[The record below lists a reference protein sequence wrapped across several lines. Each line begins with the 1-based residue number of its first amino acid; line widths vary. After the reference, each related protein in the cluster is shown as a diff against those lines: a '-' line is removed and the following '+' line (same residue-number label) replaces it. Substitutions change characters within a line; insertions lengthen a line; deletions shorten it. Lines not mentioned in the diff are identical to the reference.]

1 MDMQE
6 LSQAV
11 CDLHIPM
18 LRLAVSLLRHR
29 QDAEDAVSDAVV
41 RMLTQGHKLR
51 DEHAVKAW
59 ALRIT
64 ANCCYDLMRRAKCE
78 KSHRP
83 PGEDGFVL
91 FEEPCGGSLF
101 DRLRMLPPPL
111 FQALSLYY
119 YEGYST
125 LEIARVLSIP
135 SGTVR
140 MRLSRGRKQLKALL
154 EEEENV

>member
-11 CDLHIPM
+11 YDLRVPM

-41 RMLTQGHKLR
+41 RMLTQSGRLR

-64 ANCCYDLMRRAKCE
+64 TNCCYDLMRRAKRE

-83 PGEDGFVL
+83 PEEDGFVL
-91 FEEPCGGSLF
+91 FEEPGGSLF
-101 DRLRMLPPPL
+101 EQLRMLPPPL
-111 FQALSLYY
+111 FQVLSLYY